1 MTTYDNDP
9 DEKEKV
15 EDEKDE
21 DRNLLKRFLL
31 NTKNL
36 SKPLCYQYDVGL
48 SVLHKGTAL
57 YRGLF
62 CLIFLIDE
70 LSHHPDHFVERW
82 QAWTENFIFFFFLFS
97 IIFSFLVTKVLS
109 LTPAKHQKMFV
120 FDGSERQRKLNLE
133 EQIETCRE
141 C

>member
-9 DEKEKV
+9 DQKEKV

-82 QAWTENFIFFFFLFS
+82 QAWTENFILFFFVFFQLSFLF
-97 IIFSFLVTKVLS
+97 LL
-109 LTPAKHQKMFV
+109 QKYCHLPQPNIKKCLYLMEAS
-120 FDGSERQRKLNLE
+120 DSGN
-133 EQIETCRE
+133 
-141 C
+141 

>member
-1 MTTYDNDP
+1 MSDNTYQCPFFLEQKIVTTYDNDP
-9 DEKEKV
+9 DQKEKV

-82 QAWTENFIFFFFLFS
+82 QAWTENFILIFYTYKS
-97 IIFSFLVTKVLS
+97 IVTYPNQTSKNVC
-109 LTPAKHQKMFV
+109 
-120 FDGSERQRKLNLE
+120 
-133 EQIETCRE
+133 I
-141 C
+141 